1 MAYLPFPVILGA
13 MANLLNKLPFEV
25 WFTVA
30 LLGLMLLV
38 GQANGLPVS
47 LPSGGGAAFVGVHY
61 LYPLIGLAAWAFIVG
76 RSRRQSAG
84 ATFFI
89 ALPCYALVLLA
100 HFNFKLWVPD
110 LNPAL
115 FDAQYWAIDQ
125 ALRPLVEGCMALRS
139 SLGWAI
145 PLDSNFYMYGF
156 IALFYLSF
164 TVHALGP
171 KGKFRALVIA
181 ALLFQGLGA
190 LSYLIAPALGPFLY
204 ERGVEA
210 IADHTQQSLL
220 ATYQQHVAGGS
231 AWVAVDGSKALLMG
245 LAAMPSLHAGGSFL
259 FLLFALRHDR
269 RLVWIMLPLWAFIS
283 VDAIANRWH
292 YLVDL
297 PAGMVLAWLSVRAG
311 EAIAK
316 VSALPL
322 ALPWRLRAQPRPAL
336 APH

>member
-1 MAYLPFPVILGA
+1 MGT
-13 MANLLNKLPFEV
+13 LLKRLPFEV
-25 WFTVA
+25 WFTATLLAVTV
-30 LLGLMLLV
+30 LLGR
-38 GQANGLPVS
+38 ANGLPFS

-61 LYPLIGLAAWAFIVG
+61 LYPLIGLAVWAYIVG
-76 RSRRQSAG
+76 RSGRQSPG

-100 HFNFKLWVPD
+100 HFNLKLWIPD

-115 FDAQYWAIDQ
+115 FDAQYWAIDE
-125 ALRPLVEGCMALRS
+125 ALHPLVETCMALRR

-145 PLDSNFYMYGF
+145 PLGSNFYMYGF

-204 ERGVEA
+204 ERGVEPM
-210 IADHTQQSLL
+210 ADHAQQALL
-220 ATYQQHVAGGS
+220 ATYQAHVAGGS
-231 AWVAVDGSKALLMG
+231 AWVALNGSKALLIG

-269 RLVWIMLPLWAFIS
+269 RLVWVMLPLWAFIS

-297 PAGMVLAWLSVRAG
+297 PAGMLLAWLSVRAG
-311 EAIAK
+311 EAIAE
-316 VSALPL
+316 VSAVPL
-322 ALPWRLRAQPRPAL
+322 RWHRTPRAPPGPAFV
-336 APH
+336 PH